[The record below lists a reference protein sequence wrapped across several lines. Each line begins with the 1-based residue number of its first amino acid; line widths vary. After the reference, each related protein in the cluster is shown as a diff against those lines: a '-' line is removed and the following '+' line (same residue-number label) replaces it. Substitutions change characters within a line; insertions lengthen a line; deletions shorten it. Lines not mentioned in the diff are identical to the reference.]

1 MEILTTLLQC
11 TNIGITMLEAT
22 EKSAQL
28 VFDFLRVY
36 LQYKDQFKIV
46 QPARFHKHLYK
57 TCVNVLVLSC
67 TSIAC
72 RFGLSYLILYMEQ
85 APMYIRIS
93 SFWASTCVASAQ
105 MWHIFFVQLH

>member
-11 TNIGITMLEAT
+11 TDIGITMLEAT

-28 VFDFLRVY
+28 VVDFLRVY

-67 TSIAC
+67 TSKQTIAC

-85 APMYIRIS
+85 TPMYIRIS
-93 SFWASTCVASAQ
+93 SF
-105 MWHIFFVQLH
+105 